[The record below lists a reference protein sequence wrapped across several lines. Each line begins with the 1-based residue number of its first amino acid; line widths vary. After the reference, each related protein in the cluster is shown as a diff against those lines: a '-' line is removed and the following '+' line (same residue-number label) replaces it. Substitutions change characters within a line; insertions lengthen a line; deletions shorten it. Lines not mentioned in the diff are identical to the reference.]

1 MRMTHARS
9 FAAVFALVST
19 LSVPLQAQNGCA
31 ASDSAAATAVR
42 ARLAEWVRQANAND
56 RSGMN
61 EVWAPGLVGW
71 FPRARLFSDSAAAAA
86 AGSAATATLSAVQT
100 TYGLVIADVV
110 ASGSVVV
117 VHDVWT
123 ETRDFGSRKAKR
135 VIRGSELWRCQSDGK
150 WRIARYV
157 SAPEPWEAVTAQ

>member
-1 MRMTHARS
+1 MRMTHSRR
-9 FAAVFALVST
+9 FATVFALVTT
-19 LSVPLQAQNGCA
+19 LSLSLQAQAGCA

-42 ARLAEWVRQANAND
+42 ARLTEWVRQANAND
-56 RSGMN
+56 RTGMN

-86 AGSAATATLSAVQT
+86 AGLPATETSRAPQT

-157 SAPEPWEAVTAQ
+157 SAPEAWEPVVAQ